1 MKSTFRFT
9 RATVS
14 SLVREDAVR
23 EGARRAGRTGRFFFI
38 GSSDQCWNG
47 VGTDAQGHD
56 RQLHFQK
63 QGILRFTGIHSIVRA
78 HPSASALMPEDIILR
93 TSNLGKRYG
102 RRWAVRDLDIA
113 VRRGEIFGFLG
124 PNGAG
129 KSTTIRMMLSL
140 VRPTA
145 GETELFGLSL
155 RKHRS
160 EVLSRVGGMVESA
173 DFYLYLTARRNLEI
187 VAALRGGAP
196 RREIDRVLE
205 TVGLL
210 DRAGE
215 KVKAFSH
222 GMRQRLGIAQALI
235 GGPELVVLDEPT
247 TGLDPQGI
255 REVRDLLRTLCS
267 GAGLT
272 VFLSSHLLSE
282 IEQTATSMAVIS
294 EGKLVAQGGVREL
307 LDGGE
312 NVVRI
317 EASPP
322 EAAMAIASRQAYAG
336 SVTKEGN
343 MIRVT
348 MPGEKVADL
357 NRALVE
363 GGVAVSA
370 LTPRRSLEDY
380 FLSITEGATEVT
392 RRRGR

>member
-1 MKSTFRFT
+1 
-9 RATVS
+9 
-14 SLVREDAVR
+14 
-23 EGARRAGRTGRFFFI
+23 
-38 GSSDQCWNG
+38 
-47 VGTDAQGHD
+47 
-56 RQLHFQK
+56 
-63 QGILRFTGIHSIVRA
+63 
-78 HPSASALMPEDIILR
+78 MPEDIILR